1 MTTLVFEMA
10 DINKLIEEIRTAK
23 TFSVTADQIYD
34 PACYP
39 GGALL
44 NAGGQTEE
52 EARKAGR
59 VFFPSSSKIA
69 STHLV
74 PKVLLAHSHGVY
86 LITNAEL
93 EGSPASRDT
102 VAYAQGMNPKLDEDW
117 DYACDAALGG
127 SDCSYTI
134 PVEWLELAV
143 EQGFQEFRLRMSET
157 KIKLVT
163 K

>member
-44 NAGGQTEE
+44 NAEGQTEE

-93 EGSPASRDT
+93 EGLNRPGFPGECFICELRLPDHRFRWKH
-102 VAYAQGMNPKLDEDW
+102 NKLFLLLPEE
-117 DYACDAALGG
+117 Y
-127 SDCSYTI
+127 
-134 PVEWLELAV
+134 
-143 EQGFQEFRLRMSET
+143 
-157 KIKLVT
+157 
-163 K
+163 

>member
-1 MTTLVFEMA
+1 MWITIAPF
-10 DINKLIEEIRTAK
+10 
-23 TFSVTADQIYD
+23 VT
-34 PACYP
+34 
-39 GGALL
+39 
-44 NAGGQTEE
+44 
-52 EARKAGR
+52 
-59 VFFPSSSKIA
+59 
-69 STHLV
+69 
-74 PKVLLAHSHGVY
+74 
-86 LITNAEL
+86 
-93 EGSPASRDT
+93 
-102 VAYAQGMNPKLDEDW
+102 PKLDEDW

>member
-1 MTTLVFEMA
+1 MTRHA
-10 DINKLIEEIRTAK
+10 IR
-23 TFSVTADQIYD
+23 
-34 PACYP
+34 
-39 GGALL
+39 GALL
-44 NAGGQTEE
+44 NAEGQTEE

-102 VAYAQGMNPKLDEDW
+102 VAYAQGMNQNWMRTGITLVMPLW
-117 DYACDAALGG
+117 VGLIVA
-127 SDCSYTI
+127 I
-134 PVEWLELAV
+134 PFPLSGW
-143 EQGFQEFRLRMSET
+143 S
-157 KIKLVT
+157 
-163 K
+163 